1 MKTRTFLAVG
11 SWIAMAGAAGCA
23 GTKSSVPAAAAPP
36 ESATH
41 EAAPIAGVANPQPAI
56 SQARADAPA
65 PADTTPVAAVPPA
78 STADATPEVQ
88 VPFVWNEKP
97 ALSQAPGNGVF
108 VSIGGRTVK
117 ARHFEIDFDP
127 KAGVWRLETDV
138 GDGTG
143 IGPTLTFA
151 GEPKVGTTTQRMGA
165 NGATFQVP
173 VHGTTAAR
181 SDETTAVTPDCASI
195 VQITSVEAPRG
206 RGIDGHVSGRFV
218 AVFKPADDRQLWAAG
233 TFTAAPYVKY

>member
-1 MKTRTFLAVG
+1 MKTRTFLAVC
-11 SWIAMAGAAGCA
+11 SWIAMAGAGCA
-23 GTKSSVPAAAAPP
+23 GVKSSVPAAAAPP
-36 ESATH
+36 ESATQK
-41 EAAPIAGVANPQPAI
+41 AMPVAGVANPQPAT
-56 SQARADAPA
+56 SPAPA
-65 PADTTPVAAVPPA
+65 PADSTTVAAVPPA
-78 STADATPEVQ
+78 STADAAPEVQ
-88 VPFVWNEKP
+88 VPFEWNEKP

-173 VHGTTAAR
+173 AHGTTAVR

-218 AVFKPADDRQLWAAG
+218 AVFKASDDRQLWAAG